1 MRIPGGYLGRVHV
14 VAVINQK
21 GGVGKTTTCA
31 NLGAAVAARG
41 HRVLIL
47 DLDPQAHL
55 SISFDQV
62 PQPGE
67 PSVYTLL
74 SGEQTLAGILRPTRT
89 PGLLLAPTNLDLSG
103 AETEFAGE
111 IGREMLLRRAFDQ
124 FRLRD
129 EALPELVLLDCP
141 PSLGLMSL
149 NALVC
154 AWKVLIPVQAEFFA
168 LQGLAQLLDVIGRV
182 RQRLN
187 PELDLLGL
195 VVGMFNNSRN
205 LSREVLQELEEHFG
219 EKVFRTRVRVNVRL
233 AEAPSHGATIFE
245 YAPSSGAAADFQ
257 DLADE
262 FARRLAMR
270 PDGADR
276 GRRPPQA
283 LAAGSCKPLEER
295 EAG

>member
-31 NLGAAVAARG
+31 NLGASLAARG
-41 HRVLIL
+41 HRVLVL

-67 PSVYTLL
+67 PSVYTML
-74 SGEQTLAGILRPTRT
+74 SGEHSLAGILRPTRT
-89 PGLLLAPTNLDLSG
+89 PGLQLAPTNLDLSG

-111 IGREMLLRRAFDQ
+111 IGREMLLRRVFDQ
-124 FRLRD
+124 FRLRED
-129 EALPELVLLDCP
+129 PLPELVLLDCP

-154 AWKVLIPVQAEFFA
+154 AGKVLIPVQAEFFA
-168 LQGLAQLLDVIGRV
+168 LQGLAQLMDVIGRV

-187 PELDLLGL
+187 PDLELLGL

-219 EKVFRTRVRVNVRL
+219 DKVFRTRVRVNVRL

-257 DLADE
+257 GLAGE
-262 FARRLAMR
+262 FAARLALKPR
-270 PDGADR
+270 SGELP
-276 GRRPPQA
+276 RRPPGS
-283 LAAGSCKPLEER
+283 LATVPRRQQEER